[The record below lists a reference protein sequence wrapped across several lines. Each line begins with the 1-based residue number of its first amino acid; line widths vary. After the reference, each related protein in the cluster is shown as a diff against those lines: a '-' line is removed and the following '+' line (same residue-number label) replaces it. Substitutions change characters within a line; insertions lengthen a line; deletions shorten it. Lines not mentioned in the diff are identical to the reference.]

1 MYVKALMPFEAED
14 LRTLKSKHNYDEMTS
29 IEVMQEI
36 DGFKVESKLTEDN
49 RACALGMRRGG
60 NLALKVKAVEE
71 VDE

>member
-1 MYVKALMPFEAED
+1 
-14 LRTLKSKHNYDEMTS
+14 MTS